1 MRMHVVRARTRQLAR
16 VERFRRQHP
25 KLTRFL
31 NGVKIKELEQQMRI
45 ADYIEKRGAK
55 NRAAFRAALQKLGNT
70 GIGQKFATAS
80 AASRRAVEWAGK
92 RAAAA
97 DAVVARHAPAIVA
110 ARRRAAQKVRGAVQ
124 KHMTAAELYYE
135 TTVVPAVKR
144 ALVGDPIEI
153 HTKT

>member
-1 MRMHVVRARTRQLAR
+1 
-16 VERFRRQHP
+16 
-25 KLTRFL
+25 
-31 NGVKIKELEQQMRI
+31 MRI

-153 HTKT
+153 LFAALHESCDDYCEVSKAQPPRSKRMRASSTNLSFFIAPLLL